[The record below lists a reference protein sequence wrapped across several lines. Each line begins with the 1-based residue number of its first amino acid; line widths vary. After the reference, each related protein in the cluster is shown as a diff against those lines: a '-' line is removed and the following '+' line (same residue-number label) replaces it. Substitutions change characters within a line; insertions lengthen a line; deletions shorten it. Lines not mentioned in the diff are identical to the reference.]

1 MQMYL
6 TLQATVNHL
15 SHKLNVLTTRVGVLE
30 DELSSAYVTIETLRK
45 PESPKT
51 LPVTRLNNLPRDS
64 GTDGQQD
71 QTLQNG
77 HRPNQILLDPDATDS
92 FRLSSADRHKLK
104 RATISCRK
112 FGSRG
117 DL

>member
-1 MQMYL
+1 MKYL
-6 TLQATVNHL
+6 TLQATVNRL

-64 GTDGQQD
+64 GTDGQQE

-77 HRPNQILLDPDATDS
+77 HRPNQILPDPDAA
-92 FRLSSADRHKLK
+92 FA
-104 RATISCRK
+104 
-112 FGSRG
+112 
-117 DL
+117 